1 MRYGTIPQGDAMRA
15 PILPCHRVPSRNSD
29 PGRPIRLSQNYRG
42 GNLTVSGTT
51 GRFGFNLPL
60 QFDFGTIDGIK
71 SRVSNFFGLRS
82 DTKHAS
88 DSKHTSDSKHAKLSS
103 YSIDPAAAYKKPNG
117 QSTLRASAGL
127 ESSDVYTPLKSVA
140 GGLCA
145 ILKYYDVRYAH
156 LYKPFTQL
164 TFAPA
169 SDSEPWNNRIP
180 NTQGRRPGWITQ
192 CTRSRGRDR

>member
-1 MRYGTIPQGDAMRA
+1 MRA

-42 GNLTVSGTT
+42 GNPTVSGTT

-60 QFDFGTIDGIK
+60 QFDFGTIDGIR
-71 SRVSNFFGLRS
+71 SRVSKIFGLRS
-82 DTKHAS
+82 DSNHV
-88 DSKHTSDSKHAKLSS
+88 SDSKHAKLSS
-103 YSIDPAAAYKKPNG
+103 YTIDPAAAYEKPNE
-117 QSTLRASAGL
+117 QSTLQASAGL
-127 ESSDVYTPLKSVA
+127 VIDVLKESSDVCTPLKSVA
-140 GGLCA
+140 GGLSA
-145 ILKYYDVRYAH
+145 ILKYYDVWYAH

-180 NTQGRRPGWITQ
+180 NTQGRRPG
-192 CTRSRGRDR
+192 

>member
-1 MRYGTIPQGDAMRA
+1 MRHGAIRKGDPMRA
-15 PILPCHRVPSRNSD
+15 PILPYHCVPSRNLN
-29 PGRPIRLSQNYRG
+29 PGRPTRLSQKYG
-42 GNLTVSGTT
+42 GRDPTVSGTT
-51 GRFGFNLPL
+51 GGFGFNLPL

-71 SRVSNFFGLRS
+71 SRVSKIFGLRS
-82 DTKHAS
+82 D
-88 DSKHTSDSKHAKLSS
+88 SKHPKLSS
-103 YSIDPAAAYKKPNG
+103 YTIDPAAAYKKPNW

-140 GGLCA
+140 GGLSA
-145 ILKYYDVRYAH
+145 ILKYYDVWYAH